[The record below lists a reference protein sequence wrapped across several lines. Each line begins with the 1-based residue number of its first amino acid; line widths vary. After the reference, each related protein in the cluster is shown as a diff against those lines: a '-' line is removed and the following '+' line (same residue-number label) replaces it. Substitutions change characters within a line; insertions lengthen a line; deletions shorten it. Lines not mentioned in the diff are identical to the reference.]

1 MIRVLWLVDFIPMSH
16 DRMESTF
23 NIILFAVDQF
33 VTYSAITVKTEEN
46 ITVSIASR
54 VFYTPS
60 LAGTELCLDYI
71 LSVCLSLSVYD
82 ICVFVFLVL

>member
-1 MIRVLWLVDFIPMSH
+1 MIRVLWLVADFIPMSH

-23 NIILFAVDQF
+23 NVILFPVDQF
-33 VTYSAITVKTEEN
+33 VTYSAITINTEEN

-54 VFYTPS
+54 VFYTTS
-60 LAGTELCLDYI
+60 LAGRELCLDYI
-71 LSVCLSLSVYD
+71 LSLSLSVYD